1 MWSRIRGVGM
11 KKWISLITVLVCL
24 LSFNFAFA
32 DEIKDKTNQLN
43 DKKDSISNIKD
54 KISTIE
60 NKQESVEEEMDRL
73 DEEITSVQNEISNL
87 DSKIKLMDN
96 EIAKSKKEVE
106 DINNQ
111 IEAQNDLYED
121 RVRAMYINGPA
132 GYIDIILSAKS
143 FVDLLTRADMVKRV
157 VEYDK
162 NILLNMSNMHKEAE
176 EKKNKLSK
184 QQNELVGLKN
194 ELDTKRKQLVK
205 ASDEKQKYY
214 DTLDDNIDSYKKMLS
229 DEERASREL
238 EQEIKRL
245 QREQERLEQEKREQ
259 EEREKQENANKQN
272 ASHNNI
278 NSGHTSNNIGSP
290 SVIKGGI
297 VRVSD
302 IGYTPRITCPYGMRI
317 HPILNIWRMHTGV
330 DLGVPSGTPI
340 YSMDEGTVIIAR
352 YSGAYGNYVVV
363 DHGGGITTL
372 YAHASRLLVSEGQK
386 VKKGQMIM
394 KSGNTGYS
402 TGAHLHFEVRRNG
415 GHIDPTSYIKIG
427 K

>member
-1 MWSRIRGVGM
+1 M
-11 KKWISLITVLVCL
+11 KKWISLITILVCL

-32 DEIKDKTNQLN
+32 DEVKDKTHQLN
-43 DKKDSISNIKD
+43 DKKDNISDIKD

-60 NKQESVEEEMDRL
+60 DKQESIEKEMDKL
-73 DEEITSVQNEISNL
+73 DQEITSVQNEISDL
-87 DSKIKLMDN
+87 DSKIELMDK
-96 EIAKSKKEVE
+96 EIIKSKKEVE
-106 DINNQ
+106 KINEQ
-111 IEAQNDLYED
+111 IKAQNDLYED
-121 RVRAMYINGPA
+121 RVRAMYMNGPA
-132 GYIDIILSAKS
+132 GYIDIILSAQS

-184 QQNELVGLKN
+184 QQNELVDLKN

-214 DTLDDNIDSYKKMLS
+214 DKLDDNIDSYKKMLS

-238 EQEIKRL
+238 EQEIKKL
-245 QREQERLEQEKREQ
+245 QREQERREQERLEQEKREQ

-272 ASHNNI
+272 ANN
-278 NSGHTSNNIGSP
+278 NNSNNGHASNNVGSP
-290 SVIKGGI
+290 SVVKGGI
-297 VRVSD
+297 VRASD
-302 IGYTPRITCPYGMRI
+302 IGYTPRITCPYGMRL
-317 HPILNIWRMHTGV
+317 HPILHIWRMHTGV

-372 YAHASRLLVSEGQK
+372 YAHASRLLVNEGQK

-415 GHIDPTSYIKIG
+415 GHIDPTPYIKIG

>member
-1 MWSRIRGVGM
+1 M
-11 KKWISLITVLVCL
+11 KRLISLITVLICL
-24 LSFNFAFA
+24 LSFNFSFA
-32 DEIKDKTNQLN
+32 DEVKDKTHQLN
-43 DKKDSISNIKD
+43 DKKDKISDIKD

-60 NKQESVEEEMDRL
+60 DKQESTEKEMDKL
-73 DEEITSVQNEISNL
+73 DQEITSVQNEISDL
-87 DSKIKLMDN
+87 DSKIELMDK
-96 EIAKSKKEVE
+96 EIIKSKKEVE
-106 DINNQ
+106 KINDQ
-111 IEAQNDLYED
+111 IKAQNDLYED
-121 RVRAMYINGPA
+121 RVRAMYMNGPA
-132 GYIDIILSAKS
+132 GYIDIILSAQS

-162 NILLNMSNMHKEAE
+162 NILLNMSKMHKEEE
-176 EKKNKLSK
+176 EKKNKLTN
-184 QQNELVGLKN
+184 QQNELVDLKN

-214 DTLDDNIDSYKKMLS
+214 DKLDDNIDSYKKMLS

-238 EQEIKRL
+238 EQEIKKL
-245 QREQERLEQEKREQ
+245 QREQERREQERLEQEKREQ

-272 ASHNNI
+272 ANN
-278 NSGHTSNNIGSP
+278 NNSNNGHASNNVGSP
-290 SVIKGGI
+290 SVVKGGI
-297 VRVSD
+297 VRASD

-317 HPILNIWRMHTGV
+317 HPVLNIWRMHTGV

-372 YAHASRLLVSEGQK
+372 YAHASRLLVSAGQK

-402 TGAHLHFEVRRNG
+402 TGAHLHFEVRKNG
-415 GHIDPTSYIKIG
+415 GHIDPTPYIKIG